1 MAQPSSRQTFVD
13 YCKRQLGAPVL
24 EINVADE
31 QIDDL
36 VDDAL
41 QYFQER
47 HFDGVF
53 PTLLKYKFTQAD
65 IDRGRAKGGPNSPVG
80 IASTSATSVIDGA
93 SVQFD
98 FEENSNY
105 LKVPDDVIGITKVFQ
120 FEGSNSVSSG
130 MFSIKYQLFLNDI
143 YFWGS
148 TELLTY
154 AMTKRYLEDIDFLLS
169 TQKQI
174 RFNQRMNRL
183 YLDIDWSSVSPNN
196 HLVIDCYRGMNPDTH
211 TRVWNDSFLKRYA
224 VQLIKRQWG
233 QNMIKF
239 QGMKLPG
246 GVELNGR
253 QMYDDAE
260 KELQIIREQ
269 MSNTYELPP
278 FDMIG

>member
-1 MAQPSSRQTFVD
+1 MAQPSSRQTFID
-13 YCKRQLGAPVL
+13 YCKRQLGYPVL

-65 IDRGRAKGGPNSPVG
+65 IDRGRARGGPNSPVG
-80 IASTSATSVIDGA
+80 IASTSSTSVIDGA

-183 YLDIDWSSVSPNN
+183 YLDIDWSSVSPDK
-196 HLVIDCYRGMNPDTH
+196 HIVIDCYRGMNPDTH

-278 FDMIG
+278 LDMIG

>member
-1 MAQPSSRQTFVD
+1 MAQPSSRQTFID

-211 TRVWNDSFLKRYA
+211 TKVWNDSFLKRYA

-278 FDMIG
+278 LDMIG

>member
-1 MAQPSSRQTFVD
+1 MAQPSSRQTLID
-13 YCKRQLGAPVL
+13 YCKRQLGYPVL
-24 EINVADE
+24 EVNVADE

-36 VDDAL
+36 VDDAI

-53 PTLLKYKFTQAD
+53 PTLLKYKFTQED
-65 IDRGRAKGGPNSPVG
+65 IDRGKASNSVG
-80 IASTSATSVIDGA
+80 VASTSSTELISGS

-98 FEENSNY
+98 YEENRNY
-105 LKVPDDVIGITKVFQ
+105 LKVPDDIIGITKVFQ

-130 MFSIKYQLFLNDI
+130 MFSLKYQLFLNDI

-154 AMTKRYLEDIDFLLS
+154 SMTKTYLEDIDFLLS

-183 YLDIDWSSVSPNN
+183 YLDIDWSSVNVN
-196 HLVIDCYRGMNPDTH
+196 KYLVIDCYRGMNPDTH
-211 TRVWNDSFLKRYA
+211 TRVWNDSFLKKYLTS
-224 VQLIKRQWG
+224 LIKKQWG

-260 KELQIIREQ
+260 KELEIIREQ

>member
-1 MAQPSSRQTFVD
+1 MAQPSSRQTFID
-13 YCKRQLGAPVL
+13 YCKRQLGYPVL

-65 IDRGRAKGGPNSPVG
+65 IDRGRARGGPNSPVG

-105 LKVPDDVIGITKVFQ
+105 LQVPDDVIGITKVFQ

-174 RFNQRMNRL
+174 RFNQRQNRL
-183 YLDIDWSSVSPNN
+183 YLDVDWGDVTQDDY
-196 HLVIDCYRGMNPDTH
+196 LIIDCYRLLNPNDY
-211 TRVWNDSFLKRYA
+211 TRVWNDSFLKRY
-224 VQLIKRQWG
+224 VTQLIKRQWG
-233 QNMIKF
+233 QNLMKF
-239 QGMKLPG
+239 QGVKLPG

-253 QMYDDAE
+253 QIYDDAQ
-260 KELQIIREQ
+260 KELDAIREV

-278 FDMIG
+278 LDMIG

>member
-211 TRVWNDSFLKRYA
+211 TKVWNDSFLKRYA

>member
-1 MAQPSSRQTFVD
+1 MAQPSSRQTFID
-13 YCKRQLGAPVL
+13 YCKRQLGYPVL

-65 IDRGRAKGGPNSPVG
+65 IDRGRARGGPNSPVG

-183 YLDIDWSSVSPNN
+183 YLDIDWSSVSPDK
-196 HLVIDCYRGMNPDTH
+196 HLVIDCYRGMIPDTH

-278 FDMIG
+278 LDMIG